1 MAKRTKPPQ
10 FDMTDCCRRCAYNEG
25 EGVMK
30 FMFHCSF
37 LDYCHNSYLGCEAE
51 RLGKGKFKEKTL

>member
-10 FDMTDCCRRCAYNEG
+10 SDMTDCCRRCAHNEG
-25 EGVMK
+25 EGVMR